1 MDYIGDIPA
10 ILGKKLGFNGT
21 YPLMN
26 IQKSMESPHFFMGKE
41 KKCMGMFHSKL
52 LL

>member
-21 YPLMN
+21 YPLVN
-26 IQKSMESPHFFMGKE
+26 IQKSMENHHFLWVNQ
-41 KKCMGMFHSKL
+41 KKLYGHVP
-52 LL
+52 